1 MSEEK
6 KFYYPNTT
14 QKPNIVFDVIMR
26 KIGKEKPLAYLVL
39 DAIIR
44 KIYGWGKQED
54 NISNSQIVEMT
65 GLSSD
70 TVRDCLNYL
79 IIEKFIEQTIKGQG
93 RIISRYRLTLNEYIV
108 NNSEVAS
115 SNPSNIDHLPAAT
128 SQVVSSNLTG
138 SKNLHTKPTLK
149 TYLTKNKEEEEKPS
163 TPEKVL
169 EKKKE
174 ESSFVNQMLDLKDVV
189 SSPVM
194 NRQEAFQRMVNT
206 ISRIKKREKGQL
218 VGYDSMNKNETANL
232 YCLVDQFE
240 GNENVV
246 LQILETMLEYQK
258 SGKFKLYS
266 EILRTTTK
274 HTNPNF
280 WNQAT
285 ISAFY
290 IVKFASDKEVIDTA
304 IRENE
309 IYQEHKKRKKENAA
323 FAKSPEAKLNI
334 PIDPEFAKQLKELK
348 DKPIEKVDELEIK
361 RKSDLEKLRQQISTT
376 AKKSESEILEDEN
389 LRRDEMLKK
398 IG

>member
-79 IIEKFIEQTIKGQG
+79 IIEKFIEQTVKGQG

-138 SKNLHTKPTLK
+138 SQNLHTKPTLK

-206 ISRIKKREKGQL
+206 IGRIKKREKGQL

-258 SGKFKLYS
+258 SGKFK
-266 EILRTTTK
+266 
-274 HTNPNF
+274 
-280 WNQAT
+280 
-285 ISAFY
+285 
-290 IVKFASDKEVIDTA
+290 
-304 IRENE
+304 
-309 IYQEHKKRKKENAA
+309 
-323 FAKSPEAKLNI
+323 
-334 PIDPEFAKQLKELK
+334 
-348 DKPIEKVDELEIK
+348 
-361 RKSDLEKLRQQISTT
+361 
-376 AKKSESEILEDEN
+376 
-389 LRRDEMLKK
+389 
-398 IG
+398 